1 MAGKENDMKK
11 MSAVAVKDFLREYRN
26 FWIMTIVFTA
36 VFGVV
41 FYLYDMKIEAVLY
54 AFGICAAIGLTAL
67 VISFVRF
74 VMKRRKLMQI
84 YDNIAIT
91 DEDFPETRSPAE
103 REYIMMIEK
112 LREINR
118 ENSTVYQNE
127 RSEALD
133 YYTTWVHQI
142 KTPISV
148 MQMILQ
154 REDTEEHRELSA
166 ELFRIEQYAQM
177 ALGYVRLDSNSRDLV
192 IKELDLDEVIRQS
205 VRRYAAQFIRKRL
218 VLKYGGTDVKVLSDE
233 KWLAFIIE
241 QFLSNAVKY
250 TEKGFVEISV
260 RGEVLAVRDSGIGI
274 AKEDIPRIFEKGF
287 TGYNGRENSKSTGL
301 GLYLCKKTADMLG
314 HKIWAESDIGQ
325 GSTFFIDLHRDKLEV
340 E

>member
-1 MAGKENDMKK
+1 MAGRKDNMKK
-11 MSAVAVKDFLREYRN
+11 MSAGAVKDFLREYLS
-26 FWIMTIVFTA
+26 FWLMTIVFTA

-41 FYLYDMKIEAVLY
+41 FYLYDMKIEAVVY

-67 VISFVRF
+67 VVSFVRF
-74 VMKRRKLMQI
+74 VIKRRKIMQI

-91 DEDFPETRSPAE
+91 DEDFPEIRSPIE
-103 REYIMMIEK
+103 GEYIMMIEK

-205 VRRYAAQFIRKRL
+205 VRRYAGQFIRKRL
-218 VLKYGGTDVKVLSDE
+218 VLKYGGTDIKVLSDE

-250 TEKGFVEISV
+250 T
-260 RGEVLAVRDSGIGI
+260 
-274 AKEDIPRIFEKGF
+274 EKGF

-314 HKIWAESDIGQ
+314 HRIWAESDIGH

>member
-1 MAGKENDMKK
+1 MAGRKDNMKK
-11 MSAVAVKDFLREYRN
+11 MSAGAVKDFLREYLS

-41 FYLYDMKIEAVLY
+41 FYLYDMKIEAVVY

-67 VISFVRF
+67 VVSFVRF
-74 VMKRRKLMQI
+74 VIKRRKIMQI

-91 DEDFPETRSPAE
+91 DEDFPEIRSPIE
-103 REYIMMIEK
+103 GEYIMMIEK

-205 VRRYAAQFIRKRL
+205 VRRYAGQFIRKRL
-218 VLKYGGTDVKVLSDE
+218 VLKYGGTDIKVLSDE

-314 HKIWAESDIGQ
+314 HRIWAESDIGH